1 MQKPKQSVLNRHL
14 TPELR
19 CRTKKLCADI
29 VREVLAPAMNNQAG
43 KGVPSPSADI
53 SAEERFKTFKRVMH
67 GHVWPAPEVVGFS
80 GHPPLSRSYSV
91 QKWLHGGKRD
101 FVKCVRKAALLEL
114 SAADYEDYDL
124 EPLRILIGDDGA
136 RFCRLLHAEDA
147 AMMEQRMNG
156 MEADLATIDR
166 KIRDLNRTKD
176 AFGEMRYRIDLYD
189 NSYEAVICGGKAGWL
204 WTITQ

>member
-1 MQKPKQSVLNRHL
+1 MESPRQPARNRFL
-14 TPELR
+14 TPEAK

-29 VREVLAPAMNNQAG
+29 VREVLAPAMKNLTG
-43 KGVPSPSADI
+43 KNVPSVEL
-53 SAEERFKTFKRVMH
+53 SAEERFKAFKKVMH
-67 GHVWPAPEVVGFS
+67 GHVWPASDIVGFS
-80 GHPPLSRSYSV
+80 GRPPVSRSYSI
-91 QKWLHGGKRD
+91 QKWRHGGKRD

-114 SAADYEDYDL
+114 AGADYENYDL
-124 EPLRILIGDDGA
+124 EPLRILTGDDGP

-166 KIRDLNRTKD
+166 KIRDLNRPKD

>member
-29 VREVLAPAMNNQAG
+29 VREVLAPAMKNMTG
-43 KGVPSPSADI
+43 KDLPSVDLSP
-53 SAEERFKTFKRVMH
+53 EKRFKAFKRVMH

-80 GHPPLSRSYSV
+80 ERLAFSRSYTV
-91 QKWLHGGKRD
+91 QKWRHGGKRD
-101 FVKCVRKAALLEL
+101 FVKCVRKAAMLEL
-114 SAADYEDYDL
+114 SNADYEDYDL
-124 EPLRILIGDDGA
+124 EPLRILTGDDGS
-136 RFCRLLHAEDA
+136 RYCRLLHAEDA
-147 AMMEQRMNG
+147 AMMEQRING